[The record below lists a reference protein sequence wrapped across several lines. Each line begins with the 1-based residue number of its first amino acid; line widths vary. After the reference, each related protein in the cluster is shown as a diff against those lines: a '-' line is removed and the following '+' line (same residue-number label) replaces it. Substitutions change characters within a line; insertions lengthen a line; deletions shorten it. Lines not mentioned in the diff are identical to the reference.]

1 MKIIAIT
8 GSIGCGKT
16 FLANIIRSLG
26 YVVYDAD
33 KWVKYLYY
41 RPAFLNVIKQS
52 FPKVFDN
59 DGSFNKRKLRNLV
72 FNNTNELKRLEKI
85 VHPFLKQKLLNI
97 IHKNAEKDC
106 VLFFDAALLIE
117 MKWNIYC
124 QTVILAD
131 VDKDIQKQR
140 VMARD
145 NISAEDFE
153 KIVSVQMDNEQKKK
167 FADVIINT
175 DKSENLLKVELIN
188 IIEELK
194 NNA

>member
-124 QTVILAD
+124 QAVILAD
-131 VDKDIQKQR
+131 VDKNIQKQR

-175 DKSENLLKVELIN
+175 DKSEALLKVELIN

-194 NNA
+194 K

>member
-124 QTVILAD
+124 QAVILAD
-131 VDKDIQKQR
+131 VDKNIQKQR

-145 NISAEDFE
+145 NVSAEDFE

-167 FADVIINT
+167 FANVVINT
-175 DKSENLLKVELIN
+175 DKSEALLKVELIN

-194 NNA
+194 K

>member
-16 FLANIIRSLG
+16 FLANIIRGLG

-41 RPAFLNVIKQS
+41 RQAFLNVIKQN
-52 FPKVFDN
+52 FPKVFD
-59 DGSFNKRKLRNLV
+59 DYGSFNKRKLRNLV
-72 FNNTNELKRLEKI
+72 FNNTNELKPLEKI

>member
-59 DGSFNKRKLRNLV
+59 DDRFNKRKLRNLV

-106 VLFFDAALLIE
+106 LLFFDAALLIE

-124 QTVILAD
+124 QAVILAD
-131 VDKDIQKQR
+131 VDKNIQKQR

-145 NISAEDFE
+145 NVSAEDFE

-167 FADVIINT
+167 FADVVINT
-175 DKSENLLKVELIN
+175 DKSEALLKVELIN

-194 NNA
+194 K

>member
-59 DGSFNKRKLRNLV
+59 DGGFNKRKLRNLV

-124 QTVILAD
+124 QAVILAD
-131 VDKDIQKQR
+131 VDKNIQKQR

-145 NISAEDFE
+145 NVSAEDFE

-167 FADVIINT
+167 FADVVINT
-175 DKSENLLKVELIN
+175 DKSEALLKVELIN

-194 NNA
+194 K

>member
-41 RPAFLNVIKQS
+41 RPAFLNVIKQN

-97 IHKNAEKDC
+97 IHKNAEKNC

-124 QTVILAD
+124 QAVILAD
-131 VDKDIQKQR
+131 VDKNIQKQR

-145 NISAEDFE
+145 NVSAEDFE

-167 FADVIINT
+167 FADVVINT
-175 DKSENLLKVELIN
+175 DKSEALLKVELIN

-194 NNA
+194 K

>member
-8 GSIGCGKT
+8 GSIGCGKS

-41 RPAFLNVIKQS
+41 RPAFLKVIKQN
-52 FPKVFDN
+52 FPEVFEA
-59 DGSFNKRKLRNLV
+59 DGVFNKRKLRNLV
-72 FNNTNELKRLEKI
+72 FNNNQELKRLEKL
-85 VHPFLKQKLLNI
+85 VHPFLKQKLLNVI
-97 IHKNAEKDC
+97 RKNSQTNR
-106 VLFFDAALLIE
+106 VFFFDAALLFE

-124 QTVILAD
+124 QSVILAD
-131 VDKDIQKQR
+131 VDKNIQKQR

-153 KIVSVQMDNEQKKK
+153 KIVSVQIDNEQKKQ
-167 FADVIINT
+167 FADAVINT
-175 DKSENLLKVELIN
+175 DKAENLLKAELIE
-188 IIEELK
+188 IIEELI
-194 NNA
+194 NA

>member
-124 QTVILAD
+124 QAVILAD
-131 VDKDIQKQR
+131 VDKNIQKQR

-145 NISAEDFE
+145 NVSAEDFE

-167 FADVIINT
+167 FADVVINT
-175 DKSENLLKVELIN
+175 DKSEALLKVELIN

-194 NNA
+194 K

>member
-16 FLANIIRSLG
+16 FLAKIIRKLG

-41 RPAFLNVIKQS
+41 SPAFLNVIKQN
-52 FPKVFDN
+52 FPKVFDD

-72 FNNTNELKRLEKI
+72 FNDNTELKRLEKI
-85 VHPFLKQKLLNI
+85 IHPFLRRKLLNV
-97 IHKNAEKDC
+97 IHKNAKTER
-106 VLFFDAALLIE
+106 VFFFDAALLFE

-124 QTVILAD
+124 QAVILAD
-131 VDKDIQKQR
+131 VDKNIQKQR
-140 VMARD
+140 VMKRD

-153 KIVSVQMDNEQKKK
+153 KIVSLQMDNEHKKM
-167 FADVIINT
+167 FTDVIINT
-175 DKSENLLKVELIN
+175 NKPENLLKSELIKV
-188 IIEELK
+188 IKELT
-194 NNA
+194 NA

>member
-41 RPAFLNVIKQS
+41 RQAFLNVIKQN
-52 FPKVFDN
+52 FPKVFD
-59 DGSFNKRKLRNLV
+59 DYGSFNKRKLRNLV

-106 VLFFDAALLIE
+106 VLFFDVALLIE

>member
-41 RPAFLNVIKQS
+41 RQAFLNVIKQN
-52 FPKVFDN
+52 FPKVFD
-59 DGSFNKRKLRNLV
+59 DYGSFNKRKLRNLV

-85 VHPFLKQKLLNI
+85 VHTFLKQKLLNI

>member
-85 VHPFLKQKLLNI
+85 VHPFLKQKLLDI

-124 QTVILAD
+124 QAVILAD
-131 VDKDIQKQR
+131 VDKNIQKQR

-145 NISAEDFE
+145 NVSAEDFE

-175 DKSENLLKVELIN
+175 DKSEALLKVELIN

-194 NNA
+194 K

>member
-41 RPAFLNVIKQS
+41 RPEFLNVIKQS

-124 QTVILAD
+124 QAVILAD
-131 VDKDIQKQR
+131 VDKNIQKQR

-145 NISAEDFE
+145 NVSAEDFE

-167 FADVIINT
+167 FADVVINT
-175 DKSENLLKVELIN
+175 DKSEALLKVELIN

-194 NNA
+194 K

>member
-106 VLFFDAALLIE
+106 LLFFDAALLIE

-124 QTVILAD
+124 QAVILAD
-131 VDKDIQKQR
+131 VDKNIQKQR

-145 NISAEDFE
+145 NVSAEDFE

-167 FADVIINT
+167 FADVVINT
-175 DKSENLLKVELIN
+175 DKSEALLKVELIN

-194 NNA
+194 K

>member
-124 QTVILAD
+124 QAVILAD
-131 VDKDIQKQR
+131 VDKNIQKQR
-140 VMARD
+140 VMVRD
-145 NISAEDFE
+145 NVSAEDFE
-153 KIVSVQMDNEQKKK
+153 KIVSVQMDNERKKK
-167 FADVIINT
+167 FADVVINT
-175 DKSENLLKVELIN
+175 DKSEALLKVELIN

-194 NNA
+194 K

>member
-124 QTVILAD
+124 QAVILAD
-131 VDKDIQKQR
+131 VDKNIQKQR

-145 NISAEDFE
+145 NVSAEDFE

-167 FADVIINT
+167 FADFVINT
-175 DKSENLLKVELIN
+175 DKSEALLKVELIN

-194 NNA
+194 K

>member
-124 QTVILAD
+124 QAVILAD
-131 VDKDIQKQR
+131 VDKNIQKQR
-140 VMARD
+140 VIARD
-145 NISAEDFE
+145 NVSAEDFE

-167 FADVIINT
+167 FADVVINT
-175 DKSENLLKVELIN
+175 DKSKALLKVELIN

-194 NNA
+194 K

>member
-124 QTVILAD
+124 QAVILAD
-131 VDKDIQKQR
+131 VDKNIQKQR

-145 NISAEDFE
+145 NVSAEDFE

-167 FADVIINT
+167 FADVVINT
-175 DKSENLLKVELIN
+175 DKSEALLKVELIN
-188 IIEELK
+188 IIEELRK
-194 NNA
+194 

>member
-16 FLANIIRSLG
+16 FLAKIIRKLG

-41 RPAFLNVIKQS
+41 RPEFLNVIKQN
-52 FPKVFDN
+52 FPKVFDD

-72 FNNTNELKRLEKI
+72 FNDNTELKRLEKI
-85 VHPFLKQKLLNI
+85 IHPFLRRKLLNV
-97 IHKNAEKDC
+97 IHKNAKTER
-106 VLFFDAALLIE
+106 VFFFDAALLFE

-124 QTVILAD
+124 QAVILAD
-131 VDKDIQKQR
+131 VDKNIQKQR
-140 VMARD
+140 VIKRD

-153 KIVSVQMDNEQKKK
+153 KIVSLQMDNEHKKM
-167 FADVIINT
+167 FTDVIINT
-175 DKSENLLKVELIN
+175 NKPENLLKSELIKV
-188 IIEELK
+188 IKELT
-194 NNA
+194 NA

>member
-72 FNNTNELKRLEKI
+72 FNNANELKRLEKI
-85 VHPFLKQKLLNI
+85 IHPFLKQKLLNI

-106 VLFFDAALLIE
+106 LLFFDAALLIE

-124 QTVILAD
+124 QAVILAD
-131 VDKDIQKQR
+131 VDKNIQKQR

-167 FADVIINT
+167 FADVVINT
-175 DKSENLLKVELIN
+175 DKSEALLKVELIN

-194 NNA
+194 K

>member
-16 FLANIIRSLG
+16 FLAKIIRKLG

-41 RPAFLNVIKQS
+41 RPAFLNVIKQN
-52 FPKVFDN
+52 FPKVFDD

-72 FNNTNELKRLEKI
+72 FNYNTELKRLEKI
-85 VHPFLKQKLLNI
+85 IHPFLRRKLLNV
-97 IHKNAEKDC
+97 IHKNAKTER
-106 VLFFDAALLIE
+106 VFFFDAALLFE

-124 QTVILAD
+124 QAVILAD
-131 VDKDIQKQR
+131 VDKNIQKQR
-140 VMARD
+140 VMKRD

-153 KIVSVQMDNEQKKK
+153 KIVSLQMDNEHKKM
-167 FADVIINT
+167 FTDVIINT
-175 DKSENLLKVELIN
+175 NKPENLLKSELIKV
-188 IIEELK
+188 IKELT
-194 NNA
+194 NA

>member
-124 QTVILAD
+124 QAVILAD
-131 VDKDIQKQR
+131 VDKNIKKQR

-145 NISAEDFE
+145 NVSAEDFE

-167 FADVIINT
+167 FADVVINT
-175 DKSENLLKVELIN
+175 DKSEALLKVELIN

-194 NNA
+194 K

>member
-124 QTVILAD
+124 QAVILAD
-131 VDKDIQKQR
+131 VDKNIQKQR
-140 VMARD
+140 VMVRD
-145 NISAEDFE
+145 NVSAEDFE

-167 FADVIINT
+167 FADVVINT
-175 DKSENLLKVELIN
+175 DKSEALLKVELIN

-194 NNA
+194 K

>member
-59 DGSFNKRKLRNLV
+59 DGRFNKRKLRNLV

-106 VLFFDAALLIE
+106 LLFFDAALLIE

-124 QTVILAD
+124 QAVILAD
-131 VDKDIQKQR
+131 VDKNIQKQR

-153 KIVSVQMDNEQKKK
+153 KIVSLQMGNEQKKK
-167 FADVIINT
+167 FADVVINT
-175 DKSENLLKVELIN
+175 DKSEALLKVELIN

-194 NNA
+194 K